1 MHFIT
6 GMYSASLY
14 ITTCHARD
22 GVSETPEHSND
33 IYLPSSSLIGD
44 TDTVAWL
51 RATRC
56 TGTRPHRASQ
66 APIVCTVL
74 HCMQRR
80 PSKPQNRRP
89 CWSSP
94 AVERQSLLWRSA
106 KTSVHFCARTAHAP
120 TFGPKRRHAEGPCR
134 VRMPRCPWILQAP
147 TPCRPQSLP
156 KIKGARASKGV
167 KSLRFRSPLLLLD
180 PSHPLKPYGV

>member
-1 MHFIT
+1 MHHGSIC
-6 GMYSASLY
+6 SLCILSQECILHHLY

-89 CWSSP
+89 SWSSP

-120 TFGPKRRHAEGPCR
+120 TFGPKRRHAEGPC
-134 VRMPRCPWILQAP
+134 A
-147 TPCRPQSLP
+147 CR
-156 KIKGARASKGV
+156 GALGFCRRPHHVGRNRYQK
-167 KSLRFRSPLLLLD
+167 
-180 PSHPLKPYGV
+180 